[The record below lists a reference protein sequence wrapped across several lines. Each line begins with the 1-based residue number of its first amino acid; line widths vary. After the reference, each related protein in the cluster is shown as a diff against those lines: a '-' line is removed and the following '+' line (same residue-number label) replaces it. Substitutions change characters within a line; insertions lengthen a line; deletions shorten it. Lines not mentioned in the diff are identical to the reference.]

1 MEFIKLLLVSTLL
14 TLLSGQIIRIPPSQL
29 QGAISL
35 TDIFVF
41 LLDFSYLFFAL
52 FYKRSLKLPLKIFP
66 SFLIFTSWALA
77 TSVWS
82 LTIFT
87 PSEVTTSAFF
97 LVRYISYFFLAIIV
111 FNVVAQDKI
120 KNWVNLILI
129 IGGVYILT
137 GLLQFLFIPDLTFLT
152 PFGWDPHQRRIVGAV
167 IDPNFS
173 GFIFTLIFSL
183 SISHFLFLPK
193 RPKISPVKY
202 SLLFLALISFV
213 SIILTYSRSSYLAL
227 LASVA
232 TLGSLKSR
240 KLLSAILLLL
250 IVVFLITPSVRLRI
264 IGAITFDETAKA
276 RIESWQNA
284 LVIIRDNPLFGVGFN
299 SYRFAQAKYNFF
311 SQETPLGGHSGGGV
325 DSSLLLITATT
336 GIIGFSIF
344 IFFLYAQIKSLFKHT
359 RKSPLHLATLASI
372 FGLLVH
378 SVFVNSLFFPQIM
391 LLVFF
396 LLGLAMKYDS

>member
-14 TLLSGQIIRIPPSQL
+14 TLLSGQIIRIPPGSEL
-29 QGAISL
+29 GAISL
-35 TDIFVF
+35 TDIIVF
-41 LLDFSYLFFAL
+41 LLDLSYLSFAL
-52 FYKRSLKLPLKIFP
+52 FYKRSLKLPTKIFP
-66 SFLIFTSWALA
+66 SFLIFTSWAFS
-77 TSVWS
+77 TTVWS

-87 PSEVTTSAFF
+87 PAEVTRSAFF
-97 LVRYISYFFLAIIV
+97 LIRYISYFFLAIIV
-111 FNVVAQDKI
+111 FNVVAKDKI
-120 KNWVNLILI
+120 KNWINLILI
-129 IGGVYILT
+129 IGCAYILI
-137 GLLQFLFIPDLTFLT
+137 GFLQFLFIPDLTFLT
-152 PFGWDPHQRRIVGAV
+152 PFGWDPHQRRIAGSV

-193 RPKISPVKY
+193 RPKDSPIKY
-202 SLLFLALISFV
+202 GLLLLALISFV
-213 SIILTYSRSSYLAL
+213 AIILTFSRSSYLAL
-227 LASVA
+227 LATVV

-240 KLLSAILLLL
+240 KLLGFILLLFL
-250 IVVFLITPSVRLRI
+250 IVFLITPSVRLRI
-264 IGAITFDETAKA
+264 VGAITFDETAKA
-276 RIESWQNA
+276 RVESWKNA
-284 LVIIRDNPLFGVGFN
+284 LVIIHDNLLFGVGFN

-311 SQETPLGGHSGGGV
+311 PQDTPLGGHSGSGA

-336 GIIGFSIF
+336 GVIGLSLFVIF
-344 IFFLYAQIKSLFKHT
+344 LFAQIKSLFERA
-359 RKSPLHLATLASI
+359 RKNPLHLATLAAI